1 MATYQVT
8 STADTVNANDGV
20 LTLREAVIEANR
32 QSNPD
37 TITFGLSGS
46 RNTINLV
53 SVLEISNSVR
63 IQGLGTSEL
72 TVSGRSDVDT
82 FAVKKGTVTFER
94 LTISNGNDN
103 IDITGNSTNVTV
115 KDVILTG
122 AADDGFDLSGNSNT
136 VTLDNVISKNN
147 LETGVEIDGQT
158 NRLTINNGELS
169 SNKSA
174 DGALFLD
181 AEGARNTVTVSG
193 TRISSNLDDGVD
205 IDSSNNTLSFTRVTF
220 ASNKDDGMSIDGNTN
235 RITVSQSSFTGNTDN
250 GIELKGADNNLSV
263 TNTRFT
269 SNRGGNIDDLGT
281 NNRITAPGIT
291 VEGASV
297 QAASYNFGESS
308 IESSIGKID
317 VPVLGL
323 NRLSQ
328 FTENPLD
335 KAIIPFAVDA

>member
-1 MATYQVT
+1 MATYRVT

-20 LTLREAVIEANR
+20 LTLREAVIAANA
-32 QSNPD
+32 QSNSD
-37 TITFGLSGS
+37 TITFQLSGR
-46 RNTINLV
+46 RNTINLN
-53 SVLEISNSVR
+53 SVLEISNSVS
-63 IQGLGTSEL
+63 IQGLGTNAL
-72 TVSGRSDVDT
+72 TVSGRSAFDT
-82 FAVKKGTVTFER
+82 FAVSKGTVTFER

-103 IDITGNSTNVTV
+103 IDITGNNANVTV
-115 KDVILTG
+115 RTVVLTG

-136 VTLDNVISKNN
+136 VILDNVISKNN
-147 LETGVEIDGQT
+147 EETGIEIDGQT

-169 SNKSA
+169 NNRSA

-181 AEGARNTVTVSG
+181 AEGTRNTVVVTG

-220 ASNKDDGMSIDGNTN
+220 GSNIDDGMSIDGNTN
-235 RITVSQSSFTGNTDN
+235 RITVSQSSFTGNTDK

-269 SNRGGNIDDLGT
+269 SNRGGNIENLGR
-281 NNRITAPGIT
+281 NNGITAPGIT
-291 VEGASV
+291 VQGASV
-297 QAASYNFGESS
+297 QAATYNFGESS